1 MKSGRRSEE
10 RLFGELLANTTSR
23 AGRSTAV
30 ATLTSLA
37 FHAAIVASAV
47 WATLAFGKE
56 MIVEPE
62 EQVTLLELLAEVR
75 EPTPPPPPIREPE
88 PPSLPQEAPLP
99 VPEPEAV
106 VQPEQEEVHGFQT
119 LAEPEEVPDEIPASS
134 GEVFDESDFSGEGVE
149 GGRGGGPLGAEAE
162 VGAGNAARPA
172 ANVYTVA
179 PALLNRAEVAEAM
192 FDLYPRVLKRA
203 GVSGVVIV
211 RIQID
216 VLGQVVASV
225 IGRSSGREAFDEA
238 ALEVTQVMR
247 FKAALN
253 GDEPVAAWVVMPIE
267 FRVK

>member
-23 AGRSTAV
+23 AGKSTAV

-37 FHAAIVASAV
+37 FHAVIVAGAV

-56 MIVEPE
+56 VIAEPE
-62 EQVTLLELLAEVR
+62 EQITLLELRAEVR
-75 EPTPPPPPIREPE
+75 EPPPAPPIRRPEPPPPSQTTA
-88 PPSLPQEAPLP
+88 PPA
-99 VPEPEAV
+99 PEPEV
-106 VQPEQEEVHGFQT
+106 VVEPEQEEVGGFQT

-134 GEVFDESDFSGEGVE
+134 GVAFDESDFSGEGVE

-162 VGAGNAARPA
+162 AGADNGDYPPV
-172 ANVYTVA
+172 NVYTVA
-179 PALLNRAEVAEAM
+179 PVLINRAEVAEAM
-192 FDLYPRVLKRA
+192 FDHYPRMLKRA

-216 VLGQVVASV
+216 AAGRVVRSV
-225 IGRSSGREAFDEA
+225 IGQSSGRAGFDEA
-238 ALEVTQVMR
+238 ALEVAQVMS
-247 FKAALN
+247 FKPALN
-253 GDEPVAAWVVMPIE
+253 GDQPVAAWVVMPIE